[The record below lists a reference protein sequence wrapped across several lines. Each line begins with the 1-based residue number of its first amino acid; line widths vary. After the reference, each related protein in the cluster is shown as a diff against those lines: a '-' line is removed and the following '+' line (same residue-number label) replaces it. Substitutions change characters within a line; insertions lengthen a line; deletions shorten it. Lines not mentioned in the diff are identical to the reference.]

1 MSEPSRGASSVLV
14 ILAGMGLVLYM
25 LTAVL
30 LSEGNLVGQLCRFL
44 LVAGFVMGVLLP
56 RPAFIFWLV
65 GCGYLDLLKRLMIV
79 SGRMFHDDLFYV
91 LGVAPATFAGIT
103 AGALLHG
110 LFGGVKLRSAH
121 LGLLAAGCVMVLLS
135 ALMSLR
141 TNGMSLRALG
151 PDVANAGLY
160 ALLIFVV
167 PALYQNRVSV
177 MRLLRLLLIAWTPVM
192 LYGVYQQVN
201 GFQEFEIDYLKT
213 GMSIE
218 IKQLFSDRVRAFST
232 LNSPTA
238 LGTIAGGLCAMA
250 LVLGWRPLSRRQ
262 SAALAPP
269 VAWMLALVYA
279 AGMMAST
286 VRTSLMIPVA
296 GIMAAWAFRHRGVTW
311 MLYAVMVLAFALL
324 VLSADFILNR
334 ISVWNDLATTG
345 ALSRMLGAEMTSI
358 GTFSDR
364 LMGFR
369 NIILNPDAYTW
380 FGYGSERGSDPSDPL
395 YNHDLISNMIVR
407 YGCVPLAVM
416 SLAGFVIARHVH
428 RAVHRARDADDQRL
442 AAACLGVAFAVVAA
456 SLLSGNVLATFPN
469 NVVFWL
475 LVSITL
481 MLSMAGVKTAAKVA
495 PEKPDPQKA
504 FAPVVVAR
512 APGSHIAS

>member
-1 MSEPSRGASSVLV
+1 MSDSSKAASSALV
-14 ILAGMGLVLYM
+14 ILGGMGLVLYM
-25 LTAVL
+25 LTSVL

-56 RPAFIFWLV
+56 RLTFVFWLI
-65 GCGYLDLLKRLMIV
+65 GCGYLDLLKRLMVV

-91 LGVAPATFAGIT
+91 LGVAPTTFAGIV
-103 AGALLHG
+103 AGVLLHG
-110 LFGGVKLRSAH
+110 LFGGIKLRSGH
-121 LGLLAAGCVMVLLS
+121 LGLIAAGCVMVLLS

-141 TNGMSLRALG
+141 TSGMSLRALG

-167 PALYQNRVSV
+167 PVLYQDRGSAL
-177 MRLLRLLLIAWTPVM
+177 RLLRLLIIAWLPVM
-192 LYGVYQQVN
+192 FYGVYQQVN
-201 GFQEFEIDYLKT
+201 GFQEFEIEYLKT

-238 LGTIAGGLCAMA
+238 LGTIAGALCAIA
-250 LVLGWRPLSRRQ
+250 LVLGRRPLNGKERASFALPI
-262 SAALAPP
+262 AAF
-269 VAWMLALVYA
+269 VAVVYA

-296 GIMAAWAFRHRGVTW
+296 GMMAAWAFRQRGVTW
-311 MLYAVMVLAFALL
+311 MLYAVMALAFALL

-334 ISVWNDLATTG
+334 IAVWNDLATTG

-369 NIILNPDAYTW
+369 NIILNPEAYTW

-407 YGCVPLAVM
+407 YGCVPLFVM
-416 SLAGFVIARHVH
+416 GVAGFLIARHMH
-428 RAVHRARDADDQRL
+428 RAVHRVQDADDQRL

-469 NVVFWL
+469 NIVFWL
-475 LVSITL
+475 LISVTM
-481 MLSMAGVKTAAKVA
+481 MLSMSGVKAVKEKTAS
-495 PEKPDPQKA
+495 PQV
-504 FAPVVVAR
+504 PVSPAMMMPTAGR
-512 APGSHIAS
+512 DLSL